1 MRQVL
6 DELLRGTDLTT
17 AQAEALVRELT
28 SAEVEPATAG
38 AILAALRAKGETPE
52 EVRGFARAMRALATD
67 PEIDSTGA
75 VDVVGTGGDGSGS
88 LNLSTGSALV
98 TAASGVPVVK
108 HGNRSMTSQSG
119 SADVLEEMGLPM
131 PLDEDQARRLFAA
144 TGFTFL
150 FAPYFHPAMAAVG
163 PVRRALGVRTVFN
176 ILGPLTNPA
185 GPRHM
190 VIGAFDPAAAR
201 LMAGAL
207 SGLDIDRAFV
217 VHGAGGWDEPSPL
230 GDFLLFDVRP
240 GSVQE
245 ATRSPSDLGISEC
258 LPEDLAGGSPAHNA
272 RRLLD
277 VFEGER
283 SAHREAVVLGA
294 ALALEVAG
302 RAEDPADA
310 AELARASI
318 DEGRALALAKA
329 LEEFGEAEA
338 PR

>member
-1 MRQVL
+1 MRRVL
-6 DELLRGTDLTT
+6 DDLLRGTDLTVD
-17 AQAEALVRELT
+17 QAEALVHELT
-28 SAEVEPATAG
+28 GGELEPATAG

-52 EVRGFARAMRALATD
+52 EVRGFARAMRSLATN
-67 PEIDSTGA
+67 PAIDTTGA

-98 TAASGVPVVK
+98 AAASGVPVVK
-108 HGNRSMTSQSG
+108 HGNRSMSSQSG
-119 SADVLEEMGLPM
+119 SADLLEELGLPM
-131 PLDEDQARRLFAA
+131 PLNEDQARRLFQA

-150 FAPYFHPAMAAVG
+150 FAPHYHPAMAAVG

-185 GPRHM
+185 APRHM

-207 SGLDIDRAFV
+207 TGLDIERAFV

-230 GDFLLFDVRP
+230 GEFLLFDVTP
-240 GSVQE
+240 GSVE
-245 ATRSPSDLGISEC
+245 ESTRRPSDLGMSEC
-258 LPEDLAGGSPAHNA
+258 NPEDLTGGTPTHNA

-277 VFEGER
+277 VFQGER
-283 SAHREAVVLGA
+283 SAHRDAIVLGA
-294 ALALEVAG
+294 ALALEVTGHVSSSSEAV
-302 RAEDPADA
+302 
-310 AELARASI
+310 ELAGAAI

-329 LEEFGEAEA
+329 LGDFGTEEAG
-338 PR
+338 R

>member
-6 DELLRGTDLTT
+6 DDLLRGTDLTT
-17 AQAEALVRELT
+17 EQAEALLQQLT
-28 SAEVEPATAG
+28 GGEVEPAAAG

-52 EVRGFARAMRALATD
+52 EVRGFATAMRALATD
-67 PEIDSTGA
+67 PAIDVSGA

-108 HGNRSMTSQSG
+108 HGNRSMTSESG
-119 SADVLEEMGLPM
+119 SADILEELGLPI

-185 GPRHM
+185 GPRHL

-207 SGLDIDRAFV
+207 SGLDIERAFV

-230 GDFLLFDVRP
+230 GDFLLFDVVP
-240 GSVQE
+240 GAVREQ
-245 ATRSPSDLGISEC
+245 TRRPSDLGISEC
-258 LPEDLAGGSPAHNA
+258 LPDDLAGGTPSHNA

-277 VFEGER
+277 VFEGEH
-283 SAHREAVVLGA
+283 SAHRDAVVLGA
-294 ALALEVAG
+294 ALALEVTG
-302 RAEDPADA
+302 RADGPVEAV
-310 AELARASI
+310 ELAGSSI

-329 LEEFGEAEA
+329 LDEFGRGET

>member
-1 MRQVL
+1 MRQFL
-6 DELLRGTDLTT
+6 DDLLRGTDLTT
-17 AQAEALVRELT
+17 DQAEALVHQLT
-28 SAEVEPATAG
+28 GGEVEPAAAG

-67 PEIDSTGA
+67 PAIDVSGA

-108 HGNRSMTSQSG
+108 HGNRSMTSESG
-119 SADVLEEMGLPM
+119 SADVLEELGLPM

-185 GPRHM
+185 GPRHL

-207 SGLDIDRAFV
+207 SGLDIERAFV

-230 GDFLLFDVRP
+230 GEFLLFDVKP
-240 GSVQE
+240 GAVQE
-245 ATRSPSDLGISEC
+245 ETRRPSVLGISEC
-258 LPEDLAGGSPAHNA
+258 LPDDLAGGTPTHNA
-272 RRLLD
+272 RRLMD
-277 VFEGER
+277 VFEGEH
-283 SAHREAVVLGA
+283 SAHRDAVVLGA
-294 ALALEVAG
+294 ALALEVTG
-302 RAEDPADA
+302 RAGGPAEA
-310 AELARASI
+310 VELAGSSI
-318 DEGRALALAKA
+318 DEGKALALAKA
-329 LEEFGEAEA
+329 LEEFGRGET